1 MPVRLARRPM
11 SQIEQL
17 RGRAYEVAPS
27 ISRRLLKA
35 QNGLSEDQVKH
46 LKDRNFSNYISGLV
60 EYQASIDVRIILDWL
75 VGEGLNDARY
85 RKYFTDTE
93 FEDLELFMPAV
104 VEQSDEVK
112 KTISTIDTLRRDER
126 YDLHNIAGRGYSED
140 TIDHCLRRFWG
151 TISTSQDKDDDLYS
165 MYIDISSAI
174 ETLSSSEKKVVQLLS
189 DGWSFRDLQLQHH
202 IPAPKKMYMLAK
214 KHIVEYLSKP
224 ETEEEVAQDA

>member
-1 MPVRLARRPM
+1 
-11 SQIEQL
+11 
-17 RGRAYEVAPS
+17 
-27 ISRRLLKA
+27 
-35 QNGLSEDQVKH
+35 
-46 LKDRNFSNYISGLV
+46 
-60 EYQASIDVRIILDWL
+60 VRIILDWL

-189 DGWSFRDLQLQHH
+189 DGWSFRDLQL
-202 IPAPKKMYMLAK
+202 PAPHSGAEEDV
-214 KHIVEYLSKP
+214 HVGQ
-224 ETEEEVAQDA
+224 ETHRGVSLQTGDGRGSGTGCLRSFTRTCGRV